1 MGHSR
6 PVAGNR
12 VLSWFRLRSS
22 LALRSRDRCAAPLP
36 PCPCTVPAPGRW
48 PAFRVRLWRT
58 EGGPRPAAGG

>member
-48 PAFRVRLWRT
+48 PAFRVRL
-58 EGGPRPAAGG
+58 